1 MHLKSRLI
9 FVILRTAV
17 TDHVFCCMCAACHM
31 LEEEKCEN
39 VSLRKLVEL
48 LKQQMQ
54 ETKTL
59 LCTDTM
65 HLESSVTDEQQQQ
78 QLAGH

>member
-1 MHLKSRLI
+1 
-9 FVILRTAV
+9 
-17 TDHVFCCMCAACHM
+17 M

-78 QLAGH
+78 QQFAGH